1 MANPFKEAA
10 RNSTSTAGS
19 AAREPDGPPQGQT
32 PECGARRSS
41 DRSQAWGNHGSAD
54 TGTRLVLLGTGGGP
68 MPKVTRSAPANAVV
82 VDGAT
87 YIVDCGN
94 GVARQMARARLPF
107 RSLRAVFV
115 THHHSDHNA
124 DFGNLFLLLWAGGL
138 DKRVDA
144 YGPPPLRA
152 MTEQFLALNACDIAT
167 RIADE
172 GRPPLAPLMYTHEIE
187 ASGEVYRDE
196 RVRVTCTL
204 VRHPPVVPAFAFRFD
219 TADRSI
225 VFSGDTA
232 PCESLV
238 ELARGADVLVHE
250 VLHEPSLD
258 AICANLPNA
267 TRLRRHL
274 LDSHTTQDQV
284 GVVAREAR
292 VKCLVLSHF
301 VPADSVADET
311 WREAAARHY
320 PGEIIVGRDLSEI

>member
-1 MANPFKEAA
+1 MSETK
-10 RNSTSTAGS
+10 
-19 AAREPDGPPQGQT
+19 
-32 PECGARRSS
+32 
-41 DRSQAWGNHGSAD
+41 
-54 TGTRLVLLGTGGGP
+54 LVLLGTGGGP
-68 MPKVTRSAPANAVV
+68 MPKVTRAAPAQAVV
-82 VDGAT
+82 VDGVT

-94 GVARQMARARLPF
+94 GVARQMAKARLGF
-107 RSLRAVFV
+107 RTLRAVFV

-138 DKRVDA
+138 DTAVDA
-144 YGPPPLRA
+144 FGPPPLVA
-152 MTEQFLALNACDIAT
+152 MTAQFLALNAYDIAT

-172 GRPPLAPLMYTHEIE
+172 GRPPLAPLIRAHDID
-187 ASGEVYRDE
+187 AAGEVYRDE

-204 VRHPPVVPAFAFRFD
+204 VKHPPVVPAFAFRFD
-219 TADRSI
+219 TQDRSI

-232 PCESLV
+232 PCDSLIA
-238 ELARGADVLVHE
+238 LARGADVLVHE

-284 GVVAREAR
+284 GIVAREAG

-301 VPADSVADET
+301 VPADSVTDDT
-311 WREAAARHY
+311 WRDAAARDY
-320 PGEIIVGRDLSEI
+320 DGKIVLGRDLMEI